1 MPVIDPNTGLQRLSP
16 AEAKNYL
23 DRNPDLVE
31 VFNTPDE
38 TGVSQSDRFGGD
50 LSKYAEGHYNYAINT
65 PAEIEERG
73 ADKISVAPI
82 PAPVVPGIT
91 QEQLAEAISDIET
104 GPTYYGGSTTGPT
117 QAEMIAAFKAAQP
130 DLDTSGIM
138 SAIGTPTA
146 GVDTPATG
154 LYQPLEGLQAQ
165 VGQQAT
171 DTQAATGLFRPLTNI
186 QTQIGTAG
194 QPGTTDDE
202 AVAPTGLFA
211 GQAGIMSRVGQAGTA
226 SAPAT
231 GLFAGQAGLAG
242 TQQQLQE
249 QQQQI
254 GTGVTGLQE
263 TIGQAAGV
271 ADDGVTPTAPT
282 GLFAGQAGIMTGQER
297 LGRDIT
303 GELSGLGGD
312 IAAFRTAQQAYQRQA
327 ETARGDIQ
335 GTQRA
340 GQRQLERQIG
350 SANIASNRAAEMLT
364 QQRQAEA
371 QAARMRASAQPTG
384 IQQQAQSFAQTA
396 GRNLALPA
404 QQQQQNV
411 TALGPMSQDPRDVFI
426 RNLFRTSQGLMN
438 RVPV

>member
-1 MPVIDPNTGLQRLSP
+1 MVTQYKS
-16 AEAKNYL
+16 EAQYL
-23 DRNPDLVE
+23 FENPDVADAVAAGDFKSGFE
-31 VFNTPDE
+31 HYEKFGSKE
-38 TGVSQSDRFGGD
+38 DR
-50 LSKYAEGHYNYAINT
+50 T
-65 PAEIEERG
+65 PAEDRVYV
-73 ADKISVAPI
+73 DPQVAALQAALDAKDF
-82 PAPVVPGIT
+82 AP
-91 QEQLAEAISDIET
+91 S
-104 GPTYYGGSTTGPT
+104 YGGDTIIRQGPT
-117 QAEMIAAFKAAQP
+117 QEEIIEAFRQAQP
-130 DLDTSGIM
+130 ELDTSGIM
-138 SAIGTPTA
+138 GAIGTPTA

-340 GQRQLERQIG
+340 GQRELERQIG

-396 GRNLALPA
+396 GRNLTLPA

>member
-1 MPVIDPNTGLQRLSP
+1 MAIALTEEQKEYYVENNKDIED
-16 AEAKNYL
+16 YL
-23 DRNPDLVE
+23 AS
-31 VFNTPDE
+31 
-38 TGVSQSDRFGGD
+38 TGVATRD
-50 LSKYAEGHYNYAINT
+50 AEGNLTQAAKDFGQQHLIDFGA
-65 PAEIEERG
+65 AELLDPTNVNRKGFEPPPPPPELNLS
-73 ADKISVAPI
+73 ASDLAKIRA
-82 PAPVVPGIT
+82 T
-91 QEQLAEAISDIET
+91 Q
-104 GPTYYGGSTTGPT
+104 GGGGSVTNITGPT
-117 QAEMIAAFKAAQP
+117 QAEMIEAFKKAQ
-130 DLDTSGIM
+130 DTSGIM
-138 SAIGTPTA
+138 GAIGTPTA

-171 DTQAATGLFRPLTNI
+171 DTQAATGLFKPLTNI

-194 QPGTTDDE
+194 QPGTTDDQ

-242 TQQQLQE
+242 TQEQLQR

-297 LGRDIT
+297 LGRDI
-303 GELSGLGGD
+303 GRDLSGLGGD
-312 IAAFRTAQQAYQRQA
+312 IAAFRTAQQAYQKQA

-340 GQRQLERQIG
+340 GQRELERQIG

-371 QAARMRASAQPTG
+371 QAARMRTATQPTG

-396 GRNLALPA
+396 GRNLAQPA
-404 QQQQQNV
+404 QQQQQNL

>member
-1 MPVIDPNTGLQRLSP
+1 MVDKILTEEQKEYYVENNQDIEDYLASTGVVTRDAEGNLTQEAKDFGQAHFNEFGAREIGLQNPNRAGIEPPPPPPELNLS
-16 AEAKNYL
+16 ASDLAKI
-23 DRNPDLVE
+23 RA
-31 VFNTPDE
+31 T
-38 TGVSQSDRFGGD
+38 QGG
-50 LSKYAEGHYNYAINT
+50 
-65 PAEIEERG
+65 
-73 ADKISVAPI
+73 
-82 PAPVVPGIT
+82 
-91 QEQLAEAISDIET
+91 
-104 GPTYYGGSTTGPT
+104 GGSVTNITGPT
-117 QAEMIAAFKAAQP
+117 QAEMIEAFRQAQ
-130 DLDTSGIM
+130 DTSGIM

-171 DTQAATGLFRPLTNI
+171 DTQAATGLFKPLTNI

-297 LGRDIT
+297 LGRDI
-303 GELSGLGGD
+303 GRDLSGLGGD

-340 GQRQLERQIG
+340 GQRELERQIG

>member
-297 LGRDIT
+297 LGRDISKD
-303 GELSGLGGD
+303 LSGLGGD

-396 GRNLALPA
+396 GRNLTLPA

>member
-1 MPVIDPNTGLQRLSP
+1 MPVIDPATGLQKLNP
-16 AEAKNYL
+16 AEAANYL
-23 DRNPDLVE
+23 ANNPDLVD
-31 VFNTPDE
+31 VFTAPDPN
-38 TGVSQSDRFGGD
+38 TGVSQSDLFGGD
-50 LSKYAEGHYNYAINT
+50 INAFAEGHYNYAINT
-65 PAEIEERG
+65 KAEKDARG
-73 ADKISVAPI
+73 ASISVDRLPVDISGLATREDIANI
-82 PAPVVPGIT
+82 PRG
-91 QEQLAEAISDIET
+91 
-104 GPTYYGGSTTGPT
+104 GGSSVTTNITGPT
-117 QAEMIAAFKAAQP
+117 QEEMIEAFRQAQ
-130 DLDTSGIM
+130 DTSGIM
-138 SAIGTPTA
+138 GAIGTPTA

-154 LYQPLEGLQAQ
+154 LYQPIEGLQAQ

-194 QPGTTDDE
+194 QPGTTDDQ
-202 AVAPTGLFA
+202 AVAPTGLYA
-211 GQAGIMSRVGQAGTA
+211 GQAGIMGRVGQAGTA

-254 GTGVTGLQE
+254 GTGVTGLQQAV
-263 TIGQAAGV
+263 GQAAGV

-282 GLFAGQAGIMTGQER
+282 GLFAGQAGIMTGQQQ

-303 GELSGLGGD
+303 GELGGLGGD

-327 ETARGDIQ
+327 EAARGDIQ

-340 GQRQLERQIG
+340 GQSELQRQIG

-371 QAARMRASAQPTG
+371 QAARLRASGQPNAV
-384 IQQQAQSFAQTA
+384 QQQAQSFAQTA
-396 GRNLALPA
+396 GRNLAVPAA
-404 QQQQQNV
+404 QQQ
-411 TALGPMSQDPRDVFI
+411 AIGPMGPQTQDPRDVFI
-426 RNLFRTSQGLMN
+426 QNLFRTSQGLMN

>member
-297 LGRDIT
+297 LGRDISKD
-303 GELSGLGGD
+303 LSGLGGD

-340 GQRQLERQIG
+340 GQRELERQIG

-371 QAARMRASAQPTG
+371 QAARMRAATQPTG

-396 GRNLALPA
+396 GRNLALPT

>member
-1 MPVIDPNTGLQRLSP
+1 MVDKILTEEQKEYYVENNQDIEDYLASTGVVTRDAEGNLTQEAKDFGQAHFNEFGAREIGLQNPNRAGIEPPPPPPELNLS
-16 AEAKNYL
+16 ASDLAKI
-23 DRNPDLVE
+23 RA
-31 VFNTPDE
+31 T
-38 TGVSQSDRFGGD
+38 QGG
-50 LSKYAEGHYNYAINT
+50 
-65 PAEIEERG
+65 
-73 ADKISVAPI
+73 
-82 PAPVVPGIT
+82 
-91 QEQLAEAISDIET
+91 
-104 GPTYYGGSTTGPT
+104 GGSVTNITGPT
-117 QAEMIAAFKAAQP
+117 QAEMIEAFRQAQ
-130 DLDTSGIM
+130 DTSGIM

-171 DTQAATGLFRPLTNI
+171 DTQAATGLFKPLTNI

-297 LGRDIT
+297 LGRDI
-303 GELSGLGGD
+303 GRDLSGLGGD

-340 GQRQLERQIG
+340 GQRELERQIG

-396 GRNLALPA
+396 GRNLALPT

>member
-1 MPVIDPNTGLQRLSP
+1 MAIALTEEQKEYYVENNKDIED
-16 AEAKNYL
+16 YL
-23 DRNPDLVE
+23 AS
-31 VFNTPDE
+31 
-38 TGVSQSDRFGGD
+38 TGVATRD
-50 LSKYAEGHYNYAINT
+50 AEGNLTQAAKDFGQQHLIDFGA
-65 PAEIEERG
+65 AELLDPTNVNRKGFEPPPPPPELNLS
-73 ADKISVAPI
+73 ASDLAKIRA
-82 PAPVVPGIT
+82 T
-91 QEQLAEAISDIET
+91 Q
-104 GPTYYGGSTTGPT
+104 GGGGSVTNITGPT
-117 QAEMIAAFKAAQP
+117 QAEMIEAFKKAQ
-130 DLDTSGIM
+130 DTSGIM
-138 SAIGTPTA
+138 GAIGTPTA

-171 DTQAATGLFRPLTNI
+171 DTQAATGLFKPLTNI

-194 QPGTTDDE
+194 QPGTTDDQ

-340 GQRQLERQIG
+340 GQRELERQIG

-371 QAARMRASAQPTG
+371 QAARMRTATQPTG

-396 GRNLALPA
+396 GRNLAQPA

>member
-1 MPVIDPNTGLQRLSP
+1 MVDKILTEEQKEYYVENNQDIEDYLASTGVVTRDAEGNLTQEAKDFGQAHFNEFGAREIGLQNPNRAGIEPPPPPPELNLS
-16 AEAKNYL
+16 ASDLAKI
-23 DRNPDLVE
+23 RA
-31 VFNTPDE
+31 T
-38 TGVSQSDRFGGD
+38 QGG
-50 LSKYAEGHYNYAINT
+50 
-65 PAEIEERG
+65 
-73 ADKISVAPI
+73 
-82 PAPVVPGIT
+82 
-91 QEQLAEAISDIET
+91 
-104 GPTYYGGSTTGPT
+104 GGSVTNITGPT
-117 QAEMIAAFKAAQP
+117 QAEMIEAFRQAQ
-130 DLDTSGIM
+130 DTSGIM

-171 DTQAATGLFRPLTNI
+171 DTQAATGLFKPLTNI

-297 LGRDIT
+297 LGRDISKD
-303 GELSGLGGD
+303 LSGLGGD

-340 GQRQLERQIG
+340 GQRELERQIG

-371 QAARMRASAQPTG
+371 QAARMRAATQPTG

-396 GRNLALPA
+396 GRNLTLPA

>member
-1 MPVIDPNTGLQRLSP
+1 MVDKILTEEQKEYYVENNQDIEDYLASTGVVTRDAEGNLTQEAKDFGQAHFNEFGAREIGLQNPNRAGIEPPPPPPELNLS
-16 AEAKNYL
+16 ASDLAKI
-23 DRNPDLVE
+23 RA
-31 VFNTPDE
+31 T
-38 TGVSQSDRFGGD
+38 QGG
-50 LSKYAEGHYNYAINT
+50 
-65 PAEIEERG
+65 
-73 ADKISVAPI
+73 
-82 PAPVVPGIT
+82 
-91 QEQLAEAISDIET
+91 
-104 GPTYYGGSTTGPT
+104 GGSVTNITGPT
-117 QAEMIAAFKAAQP
+117 QAEMIEAFRQAQ
-130 DLDTSGIM
+130 DTSGIM

-171 DTQAATGLFRPLTNI
+171 DTQAATGLFKPLTNI

-242 TQQQLQE
+242 TQEQLQQ

-297 LGRDIT
+297 LGRDI
-303 GELSGLGGD
+303 GRDLSGLGGD

-340 GQRQLERQIG
+340 GQRELERQIG

-371 QAARMRASAQPTG
+371 QAARMRAATQPTG

-396 GRNLALPA
+396 GRNLALPT

>member
-138 SAIGTPTA
+138 GAIGTPTA

-297 LGRDIT
+297 LGRDISKD
-303 GELSGLGGD
+303 LSGLGGD

-340 GQRQLERQIG
+340 GQREIERQIG

>member
-1 MPVIDPNTGLQRLSP
+1 MTIALTEEQKEYYVENNKDIED
-16 AEAKNYL
+16 YL
-23 DRNPDLVE
+23 AS
-31 VFNTPDE
+31 
-38 TGVSQSDRFGGD
+38 TGVATRD
-50 LSKYAEGHYNYAINT
+50 AEGNLTQAAKDFGQQHLIDFGA
-65 PAEIEERG
+65 AELLDPTNVNRKGFEPPPPPPELNLS
-73 ADKISVAPI
+73 ASDLAKIRA
-82 PAPVVPGIT
+82 T
-91 QEQLAEAISDIET
+91 Q
-104 GPTYYGGSTTGPT
+104 GGGGSVTNITGPT
-117 QAEMIAAFKAAQP
+117 QEQILEAFKQAQ
-130 DLDTSGIM
+130 DTSGIM

-194 QPGTTDDE
+194 QPGTTDDQ

-297 LGRDIT
+297 LGRDI
-303 GELSGLGGD
+303 GRDLSGLGGD

-340 GQRQLERQIG
+340 GQRELERQIG

-371 QAARMRASAQPTG
+371 QAARMRAATQPTG

-396 GRNLALPA
+396 GRNLALPT

>member
-1 MPVIDPNTGLQRLSP
+1 MAQLNLFEKQT
-16 AEAKNYL
+16 YL
-23 DRNPDLVE
+23 ANNPDLE
-31 VFNTPDE
+31 ANFNVVDPA
-38 TGVSQSDRFGGD
+38 TGKSQSDLFGGD
-50 LSKYAEGHYNYAINT
+50 INAFAEAHYNYAINT
-65 PAEIEERG
+65 PEEVASPDRNL
-73 ADKISVAPI
+73 SLVPVAPQT
-82 PAPVVPGIT
+82 GIT
-91 QEQLAEAISDIET
+91 QEQLAEEIAKLPAPVVQ
-104 GPTYYGGSTTGPT
+104 GGGSTTTITGPT
-117 QAEMIAAFKAAQP
+117 QAEMIEAFKKAQ
-130 DLDTSGIM
+130 DTSGIM

-171 DTQAATGLFRPLTNI
+171 DTQAATGLFKPLTNI

-194 QPGTTDDE
+194 QPGTTGDE

-297 LGRDIT
+297 LGRDISKD
-303 GELSGLGGD
+303 LSGLGGD

-340 GQRQLERQIG
+340 GQRELERQIG

-371 QAARMRASAQPTG
+371 QAARLRASAQPTG
-384 IQQQAQSFAQTA
+384 VQQQAQSFAQTA